1 MMKRTLLSIAALCI
15 LLLAQAQNPEK
26 AKLITGPVVGAV
38 TKTSAK
44 VWIAYRGD
52 GLNMVTLQDTATE
65 EIHYPT
71 GFKKTNDSK
80 GNFSL
85 VMDFTD
91 LKPGHTYKP
100 KYAFSLL
107 SPRPRCIITTPEDV
121 AVKDVEF
128 LVGSCALL
136 NTDWS
141 RFMFPGFSVNIFNIM
156 KRERS
161 DFMLWLGDNVYYFS
175 KHYNSYDGMFNRN
188 LKIRNEFLSLTD
200 FLAKQPNYAIWDD
213 HDYGWNDADKT
224 FPLKDTALKVFKSFW
239 PNPYDEQDSTKGN
252 LFTFRYY
259 DAEFFMTDD
268 RWYRDPE
275 GDSTGAFLGME
286 QVKWLQEKL
295 KNSDATFKFV
305 CVGSQVLNECYYGE
319 SYAKYPVERRALLD
333 YIAENNIPGVI
344 FLTGDKHYT
353 ELSKRDWKGYPM
365 YDFTSSPLTSP
376 VVPVKH
382 IKGYQNVCLLP
393 ETGYYKKN
401 YGKISLSGP
410 ADNRVCKMEI
420 YGKSGKKRWE
430 YKININDIKKK

>member
-1 MMKRTLLSIAALCI
+1 MRIILSALFCLFTLQYAT
-15 LLLAQAQNPEK
+15 AQNPEK
-26 AKLITGPVVGAV
+26 ARLITGPVVGSV
-38 TKTSAK
+38 TKNSAK

-52 GLNMVTLQDTATE
+52 GLNMVSLEDTVTE
-65 EIHYPT
+65 EIIFPT
-71 GFKKTNDSK
+71 GLNKINDSK
-80 GNFSL
+80 GNVSL
-85 VMDFTD
+85 TMDFTN

-100 KYAFSLL
+100 KFAFSLL
-107 SPRPRCIITTPEDV
+107 SPRPKCIFTTQEDT
-121 AVKDVEF
+121 AVKDIEF

-141 RFMFPGFSVNIFNIM
+141 RFMFPGLSVNIFNVM

-175 KHYNSYDGMFNRN
+175 KHYNSYDGMFGRN
-188 LKIRNEFLSLTD
+188 LKIRNQFLSLTD

-213 HDYGWNDADKT
+213 HDYGYNDADKT

-239 PNPYDEQDSTKGN
+239 PNPYDETDTMKGN

-268 RWYRDPE
+268 RFYRDPE
-275 GDSTGAFLGME
+275 GDSTGSFLSMP
-286 QVKWLQEKL
+286 QVKWLQNKL
-295 KNSDATFKFV
+295 KASDATFKFI

-333 YIAENNIPGVI
+333 FIAEQNIPGVI
-344 FLTGDKHYT
+344 FLSGDKHYT
-353 ELSKRDWKGYPM
+353 ELSKQVYKGYPM

-376 VVPVKH
+376 VIPVKH
-382 IKGYQNVCLLP
+382 IKGYENVCLLP

-401 YGKISLSGP
+401 YGKIALSGP
-410 ADNRVCKMEI
+410 AGNRVCKMEI
-420 YGKSGKKRWE
+420 YGKGGKKRWE
-430 YKININDIKKK
+430 YFINANDLKKK

>member
-1 MMKRTLLSIAALCI
+1 MRILFSALFSLFI
-15 LLLAQAQNPEK
+15 LQSAVAQNPEK

-38 TKTSAK
+38 TKNSAK

-52 GLNMVTLQDTATE
+52 GLNMVSLEDTVTE
-65 EIHYPT
+65 EIIYPT
-71 GFKKTNDSK
+71 GLNKINDSK
-80 GNFSL
+80 GNVSL
-85 VMDFTD
+85 TMDFTN
-91 LKPGHTYKP
+91 LQPGHTYKP
-100 KYAFSLL
+100 KFAFSQL
-107 SPRPRCIITTPEDV
+107 SPRPKCLITTPDDV
-121 AVKDVEF
+121 PVKDIEF

-141 RFMFPGFSVNIFNIM
+141 RFMFPGLSENIFNVM

-161 DFMLWLGDNVYYFS
+161 EFMLWLGDNVYYFS
-175 KHYNSYDGMFNRN
+175 KHYNSYDGMFGRN
-188 LKIRNEFLSLTD
+188 LKIRNQFLSLTD

-213 HDYGWNDADKT
+213 HDYGYNDADKT

-239 PNPYDEQDSTKGN
+239 PNPYNEEDTMKGN

-268 RWYRDPE
+268 RFYRDPE
-275 GDSTGAFLGME
+275 GDSAGAFLGMP
-286 QVKWLQEKL
+286 QVIWLQNKL

-319 SYAKYPVERRALLD
+319 SYAKYPLERRALLD
-333 YIAENNIPGVI
+333 FIADNNIPGVI

-353 ELSKRDWKGYPM
+353 ELSKKVYNGYPM

-376 VVPVKH
+376 VIPVKH
-382 IKGYQNVCLLP
+382 IKGYENTCLLP

-401 YGKISLSGP
+401 YGKIALSGP
-410 ADNRVCKMEI
+410 AGNRVCKMEI
-420 YGKSGKKRWE
+420 YGKGGKKRWE
-430 YKININDIKKK
+430 YIINANDIKKQ